1 MAAAAPG
8 PVLKNSPDQP
18 LLQVCAPH
26 VNQFIDPIVV
36 MKVTAID
43 LKLVEILSCF
53 ATTLAF

>member
-1 MAAAAPG
+1 
-8 PVLKNSPDQP
+8 VLKNSPDQP

-53 ATTLAF
+53 ATTLAS